1 MAVLNGKQKSSV
13 GSLSSRHHR
22 MRPPGRLDRQVEQD
36 ITIPFKEFYVQSRQA
51 ETMILRNL

>member
-36 ITIPFKEFYVQSRQA
+36 ITIPHLKNFM
-51 ETMILRNL
+51 TNRNKPKL